1 MTTGDGSSGSPVSPP
16 QRTRWART
24 RRWLLVTVAIL
35 LALATVVG
43 VGAYLARDRIV
54 DFAIRKQL
62 TGSEPDPAY
71 MADDGR
77 VRILTCGTG
86 SPELSRAAQA
96 CTMVAAGGR
105 MFLFDVGEGSTR
117 SLNNSKVDLARI
129 NHVFLTHFHSDHF
142 NGLGAFVNQRWN
154 WGATTALEVSGPPG
168 VEQVVDGING
178 AYTLDVGYRTDDMA
192 NLAGEIAAATA
203 KPVPTPIPLG
213 QNSVRVYDEGG
224 VTIDAVAVDHEPVD
238 PAYGYVLRYQGK
250 KVFVSGD
257 TIVTPKT
264 LPAMQDADVVVH
276 EAYATHMVERAI
288 PIMRDL
294 GLDSD
299 ADIAQGTGHYH
310 ADTIA
315 LAEQAQQAG
324 VDHLVLT
331 HLIPYADNLVTRK
344 MFVSGMSD
352 KYDGTIIVAH
362 DGTLLVV

>member
-1 MTTGDGSSGSPVSPP
+1 MTTDDMASGSPVLPP
-16 QRTRWART
+16 TRSRWARA
-24 RRWLLVTVAIL
+24 RRRLLRVGAIL
-35 LALATVVG
+35 LALVTVVG
-43 VGAYLARDRIV
+43 GGAYLARDRIV
-54 DFAIRKQL
+54 DFAVRKQL

-71 MADDGR
+71 LADDGR

-86 SPELSRAAQA
+86 SPELSKAAQA

-105 MFLFDVGEGSTR
+105 MFLFDVGEGSAR
-117 SLNNSKVDLARI
+117 SLNNSNVDLARI
-129 NHVFLTHFHSDHF
+129 DHVFLTHFHSDHF

-168 VEQVVDGING
+168 VAQVVDGINN
-178 AYTLDVGYRTDDMA
+178 AYTLDIGYRTDDMA
-192 NLAGEIAAATA
+192 KLAGEAAAATA
-203 KPVPTPIPLG
+203 KPVPTPIPVG
-213 QNSVRVYDEGG
+213 QDSVRVYDEGG
-224 VTIDAVAVDHEPVD
+224 VTIDAVVVDHAPVE

-264 LPAMQDADVVVH
+264 LPAMQDADIVVH
-276 EAYATHMVERAI
+276 EAYANHMVERAI

-299 ADIAQGTGHYH
+299 ADIAQGTSHYH

-331 HLIPYADNLVTRK
+331 HLIPYVDNIVTRT

-352 KYDGTIIVAH
+352 KYDGAITVAQ
-362 DGTLLVV
+362 DGTLIVL